1 MNDNNKHLQD
11 LSTSELKS
19 LIKILETESD
29 VNCIYQHYLKI
40 ESYLMNMKQTKC
52 NFDLKTYISIL
63 FQNIIYISNIYRQK
77 RIYVSMYLQLFF
89 VFPELKHVLESYN
102 SHNKIFSYIM
112 LLKNNEEALLYI
124 FIY

>member
-63 FQNIIYISNIYRQK
+63 IQILSIFQIYIDKKEY
-77 RIYVSMYLQLFF
+77 M
-89 VFPELKHVLESYN
+89 
-102 SHNKIFSYIM
+102 
-112 LLKNNEEALLYI
+112 
-124 FIY
+124 